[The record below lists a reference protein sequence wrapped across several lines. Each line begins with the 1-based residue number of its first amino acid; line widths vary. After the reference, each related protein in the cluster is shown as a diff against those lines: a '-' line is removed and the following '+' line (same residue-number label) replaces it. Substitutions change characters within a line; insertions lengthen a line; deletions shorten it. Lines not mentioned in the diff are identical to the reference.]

1 LEGSNVKRHGLVW
14 CCLPVLFAAATAAG
28 QPAGP
33 GSQGPPG
40 RGLSEKDR
48 LRLQIAA
55 MEGVLSSAVTQ
66 LHIGALESVMPGV
79 FTFEGGARARG
90 FRLEGYGFFFDVELP
105 ALPRTVAWSL
115 QMLGVPIEIDADI
128 AQLQRQVQ
136 AVSDARL
143 RQQFEQTI
151 RNIQGKV
158 TRVSARP
165 DGTESSV
172 MVAQRQGAPR
182 AAGVEIKN
190 EDPFKSYLGNLSNS
204 LAEVLVT
211 YGDTIQLGSDDWL
224 TVAAREMQPRL
235 MPGGPVETAI
245 TLRIKGSDL
254 AALKAGR
261 ISHAD
266 AMKRVEIKEF

>member
-1 LEGSNVKRHGLVW
+1 VKRHGLVW

-28 QPAGP
+28 QPPARP

-48 LRLQIAA
+48 IRLQIAA

-90 FRLEGYGFFFDVELP
+90 FRLEGYGFFFDVDLP
-105 ALPRTVAWSL
+105 PLPRTVAWSV
-115 QMLGVPIEIDADI
+115 QMLGSPVELDAEI
-128 AQLQRQVQ
+128 AQLQRQ
-136 AVSDARL
+136 AANVSDARL

-158 TRVSARP
+158 TRVSTRP
-165 DGTESSV
+165 DPTDASSI
-172 MVAQRQGAPR
+172 MVAQRQGGR
-182 AAGVEIKN
+182 AAGVEAKID
-190 EDPFKSYLGNLSNS
+190 DPFKSYRGNLSDS
-204 LAEVLVT
+204 LAEVLIT
-211 YGDTIQLGSDDWL
+211 YGDTIELGSDDWL

-245 TLRIKGSDL
+245 TLRIKGADL

-261 ISHAD
+261 ISHDEAR
-266 AMKRVEIKEF
+266 KRVEIKEF